1 MMKPYRDFADFLG
14 GYFNGKVQK
23 ITVNAGFSCPNR
35 DGTKGWGGCTYCNN
49 QSFNP
54 SYCKPTLSVS
64 EQLERGKEF
73 FSKKY
78 PRMDY
83 LAYFQA
89 YTNTHSDDISRLS
102 ELYREAL
109 SFEKVRGLI
118 IGTRP
123 DCMPDELLETLVG
136 LPGWVMVEYGAETAC
151 DETLVRVNRCH
162 TWQDTVDA
170 VRRTHDAG
178 LPCGLHLI
186 MGLPGEDEATM
197 METIDRV
204 NELPVDTLKIHQL
217 QLVRGTRMAHDVE
230 NGLYD
235 IPRFS
240 AEEYID
246 LCVKIL
252 HRLRRDIAVE
262 RFVSQSPSE
271 LLIYP
276 KWGLKNYQ
284 FTNLLLRRLVSG
296 GVERDKVF

>member
-109 SFEKVRGLI
+109 SVEKVRGLI

-240 AEEYID
+240 AEEYVD